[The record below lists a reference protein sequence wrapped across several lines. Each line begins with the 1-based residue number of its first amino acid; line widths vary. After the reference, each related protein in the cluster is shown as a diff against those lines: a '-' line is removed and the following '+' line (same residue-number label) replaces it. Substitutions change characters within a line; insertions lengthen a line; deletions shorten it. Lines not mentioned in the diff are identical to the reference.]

1 MNEKVYI
8 VNKEIYKNYDLNQK
22 NIEIDVEM
30 KP

>member
-22 NIEIDVEM
+22 KIEIDVEM